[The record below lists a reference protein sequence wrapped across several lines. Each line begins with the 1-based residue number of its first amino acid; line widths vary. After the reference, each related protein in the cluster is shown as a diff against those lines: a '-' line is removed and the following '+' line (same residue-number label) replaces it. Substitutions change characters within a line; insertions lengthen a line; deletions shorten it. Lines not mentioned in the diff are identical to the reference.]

1 MRRVTTVMLATT
13 LATASLWSV
22 VAVGL
27 GAAPARA
34 ATGGLTCT
42 YTITSQ
48 WANGFMADLTIAN
61 AGPPVAGWTARW
73 TFAEPTS
80 AVQGWSALITLRG
93 NQITATNASWNGFIG
108 TGRMVSFGWSATAA
122 STSVPTDLS
131 VNGTAC

>member
-1 MRRVTTVMLATT
+1 MRRVATVFLAT
-13 LATASLWSV
+13 V

-27 GAAPARA
+27 GAVPARA

-42 YTITSQ
+42 YTVINQ
-48 WANGFMADLTIAN
+48 WSNGFIADLAIAN

-80 AVQGWSALITLRG
+80 AVRGWSALITQRG
-93 NQITATNASWNGFIG
+93 NRITATNTSWNGLIG
-108 TGRMVSFGWSATAA
+108 TGQVVAFGWSATAA